1 MGVVES
7 LPGRPL
13 KPSEVAALAEADGIE
28 AAEPVVYRGDPP
40 GVECV
45 ILIKDGQAHTL
56 GWHPRRGGW
65 EVIRAEG
72 VE

>member
-13 KPSEVAALAEADGIE
+13 KPSEVAALAGADGIE
-28 AAEPVVYRGDPP
+28 AAEPVVYQGDPP
-40 GVECV
+40 WVVC
-45 ILIKDGQAHTL
+45 IIAISDGQAHTL
-56 GWHPRRGGW
+56 GWHPRRGVR
-65 EVIRAEG
+65 EAIRAEE